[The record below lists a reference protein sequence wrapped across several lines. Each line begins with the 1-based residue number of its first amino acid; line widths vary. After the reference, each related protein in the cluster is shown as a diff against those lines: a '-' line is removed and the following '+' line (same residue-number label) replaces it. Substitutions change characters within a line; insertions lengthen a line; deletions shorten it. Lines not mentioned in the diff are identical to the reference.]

1 MRKITLPPVKAL
13 YSMKNLEGRKN
24 SEKVTSDVKGRPKWK
39 SSQYRGVMEKDKCC
53 SDWRS
58 HKF

>member
-1 MRKITLPPVKAL
+1 MRKITLPPVKVL
-13 YSMKNLEGRKN
+13 YSMKNLKGRKN
-24 SEKVTSDVKGRPKWK
+24 FEKVITVVKGRPKWE
-39 SSQYRGVMEKDKCC
+39 SSQYRRVKEKDKCC